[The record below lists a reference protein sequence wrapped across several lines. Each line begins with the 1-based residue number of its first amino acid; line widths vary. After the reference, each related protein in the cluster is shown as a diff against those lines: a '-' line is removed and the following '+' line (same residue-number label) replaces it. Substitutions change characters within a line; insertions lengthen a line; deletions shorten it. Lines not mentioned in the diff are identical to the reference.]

1 MDLFCAPVGCYCPEY
16 RILVAAVM
24 ITRSW
29 FRPLCAVRQ
38 CLAVAGVL
46 AQSLIPGAAFAT
58 DLTQLMT
65 DSRVP
70 GVSMAVIR
78 NGKAPVPI
86 QLGVRN
92 ATTAAPVDADTVFA
106 SASLSKPLF
115 AYVVMQLVDVGILSL
130 DATLE
135 SLAPDFVTDDPRSSA
150 ITVRHILTHTSGLPN
165 WRGRNPL
172 KTQVDPGTR
181 FSYSGEGFH
190 WLQKAVEAVTGET
203 IDVLSR
209 RLVFEP
215 LGMHRSSFIW
225 RPDFDANFAEGHDG
239 MATPVAMRKPIVA
252 HAAFSLLTTPAD
264 YARFMHAVVTGE
276 RLRPATARLWLSPH
290 VRLKQRCYVCHSSE
304 LPEEDQRIA
313 WGRGWGLEPDRGSF
327 FHWGDNGRFKT
338 FAIGSVAKRSALV
351 VFTNSANGMVIIP
364 DIVQRW
370 LPGQRPVFR
379 WLNYPR
385 QVAIK
390 K

>member
-1 MDLFCAPVGCYCPEY
+1 M
-16 RILVAAVM
+16 VAWMM
-24 ITRSW
+24 IARSLL
-29 FRPLCAVRQ
+29 RKLRAVRQ
-38 CLAVAGVL
+38 RLAVAGVL
-46 AQSLIPGAAFAT
+46 AQGFIPGAALAA

-92 ATTAAPVDADTVFA
+92 ATTAAPLDADTVFA
-106 SASLSKPLF
+106 SASLSKPVF
-115 AYVVMQLVDVGILSL
+115 AYIVMQLVDAGVLSL
-130 DATLE
+130 DATVE

-165 WRGRNPL
+165 WRGKNPL
-172 KTQVDPGTR
+172 KTQIDPGAR
-181 FSYSGEGFH
+181 FSYSGEGYH
-190 WLQKAVEAVTGET
+190 WLQKAVEAVTGENL
-203 IDVLSR
+203 DALSR
-209 RLVFEP
+209 RLVFGP
-215 LGMHRSSFIW
+215 LGMGRSSFIW
-225 RPDFDANFAEGHDG
+225 QPDFDGNFAEGHDG
-239 MATPVAMRKPIVA
+239 MGTPVAVRKATVA

-264 YARFMHAVVTGE
+264 YARFMHAVVTGA
-276 RLRPATARLWLSPH
+276 RLKPATARLWLSPH

-304 LPEEDQRIA
+304 LPEEDQQIA
-313 WGRGWGLEPDRGSF
+313 WGLGWGLEPDRGSF

-351 VFTNSANGMVIIP
+351 VFTNSANGMIIIP
-364 DIVQRW
+364 DIVHRW